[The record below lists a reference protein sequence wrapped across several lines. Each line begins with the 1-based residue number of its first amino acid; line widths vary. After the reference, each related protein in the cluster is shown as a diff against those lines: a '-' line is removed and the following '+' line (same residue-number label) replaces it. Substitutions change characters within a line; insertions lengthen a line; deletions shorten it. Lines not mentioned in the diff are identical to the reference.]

1 MKKNTVLIAILAL
14 ILQGC
19 GPLQVNLMNPNP
31 NLDLKES
38 KQKIILLINDGILN
52 EFQIPQKNG
61 VRTTDVTE
69 WHSSLKKG
77 FENGFKDYYTIVENK
92 EDADLILTLTRA
104 DLEFV
109 PAAVSGSYG
118 VVAINAQIDFKA
130 ILKNKNNEVLNSDA
144 GTSVSKNSTNQ
155 PSQATSVVE
164 SSVESMYEI
173 LAKEIFGN

>member
-1 MKKNTVLIAILAL
+1 MKKSTVLIAILAL

-31 NLDLKES
+31 NLDLIES
-38 KQKIILLINDGILN
+38 KQKIILLIDDGISN
-52 EFQIPQKNG
+52 EFEIPEKNG
-61 VRTTDVTE
+61 VRPINVTE

-92 EDADLILTLTRA
+92 ENADLILELTRA

-109 PAAVSGSYG
+109 PAAISGSYG
-118 VVAINAQIDFKA
+118 VVAINSQIDFKA
-130 ILKNKNNEVLNSDA
+130 ILKNNNNEVLNSDA
-144 GTSVSKNSTNQ
+144 GTSVSKNATNQ
-155 PSQATSVVE
+155 PSQVTSVVE

-173 LAKEIFGN
+173 LSKEIFEN